1 MTQDTV
7 SPWSFYKGWDVYQG
21 HLVKAIAP
29 LTPEQLEFR
38 ISPDLRPI
46 GLLARHIVRTRASWL
61 ALAIGEGEP
70 GADVMAI
77 AQWEY
82 DGAIPSRAELVHGLE
97 VTFRAWQECLQRWTP
112 EDMEY
117 VFKGE
122 RWGEP
127 YELSRQW
134 VTWHVIEHDLH
145 HGGELSFSLGAHGLA
160 APDL

>member
-1 MTQDTV
+1 MFDISVQYLFTQHDKEQETMTQDTV

-38 ISPDLRPI
+38 ISPDLRSI
-46 GLLARHIVRTRASWL
+46 GSLARHIVRTRATWL

-82 DGAIPSRAELVHGLE
+82 DG
-97 VTFRAWQECLQRWTP
+97 
-112 EDMEY
+112 
-117 VFKGE
+117 
-122 RWGEP
+122 
-127 YELSRQW
+127 
-134 VTWHVIEHDLH
+134 
-145 HGGELSFSLGAHGLA
+145 
-160 APDL
+160 